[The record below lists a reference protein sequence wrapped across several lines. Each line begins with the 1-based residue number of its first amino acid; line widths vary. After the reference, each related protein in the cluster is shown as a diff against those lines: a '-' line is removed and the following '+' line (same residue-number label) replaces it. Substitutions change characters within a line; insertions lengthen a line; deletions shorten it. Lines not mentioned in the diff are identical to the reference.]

1 MAIGV
6 TDASVSVSEPVELM
20 MGVVV
25 VVNKCLNQVREGCT
39 KGERERREGVEGGA
53 TEAKL
58 LSVGVGGR
66 LDMFVVGLS
75 KYPE

>member
-6 TDASVSVSEPVELM
+6 TDASVSVSVSEPVELM

-39 KGERERREGVEGGA
+39 KGVEGGA